1 MKRILSLILILIFVS
16 GSFSVFAEEELSYA
30 TVEPTQFA
38 ETYIDNT
45 INLFSSEKTL
55 EQTLV
60 EGWENLSEK
69 ISIKD
74 YDIAIADIGNVYRG
88 ILYNNPML
96 YYVNTGF
103 SYSYSTSGTVA
114 YVYPKYSET
123 DITVISDTLDAINE
137 ATEEIMLCLDES
149 MTDFE
154 KIMTVH
160 DYMVLHYEYDY
171 TLKNHNITIMTTKKG
186 VCMAYSMAFKHIMNK
201 LGIEC
206 LYVTGAKE
214 MNHGWN
220 IVKLDDEWY
229 HIDLTWDDSGSEFG
243 QVKHKFALLSDK
255 EIQSM
260 EKPHYGYDLNGLQ
273 ASSNKYDKVKW
284 HEDNGSIITINKI
297 YYYVDDNNLV
307 DQNGK
312 IIYKNLNGD
321 GYWDIGGNGYFPVGN
336 YTGLAEH
343 NGILY
348 FNTDQAIYSYNPK
361 KEEVTKL
368 LDYEG
373 LCGLFI
379 DKNTLF
385 YCKFDITARTFV
397 EAGEYKLGKIRFGG
411 TFHENGKIVK
421 RIYKEADA
429 KNINVFARC
438 DDCVKVEKIEKAGY
452 STIKFDEKECQT
464 LFYWTDDLRPL
475 KEKEVYNQ

>member
-255 EIQSM
+255 EI
-260 EKPHYGYDLNGLQ
+260 
-273 ASSNKYDKVKW
+273 SNENNNRDPNNSN
-284 HEDNGSIITINKI
+284 DNNT
-297 YYYVDDNNLV
+297 DDNNEGGVNEGGLGT
-307 DQNGK
+307 GK
-312 IIYKNLNGD
+312 PLYGSDDTFFDPEKGEVVYGDVISAYYGLILGKLNDGTLPESYKENFD
-321 GYWDIGGNGYFPVGN
+321 YYF
-336 YTGLAEH
+336 
-343 NGILY
+343 
-348 FNTDQAIYSYNPK
+348 
-361 KEEVTKL
+361 KL
-368 LDYEG
+368 LFG
-373 LCGLFI
+373 
-379 DKNTLF
+379 TL
-385 YCKFDITARTFV
+385 
-397 EAGEYKLGKIRFGG
+397 E
-411 TFHENGKIVK
+411 EN
-421 RIYKEADA
+421 E
-429 KNINVFARC
+429 
-438 DDCVKVEKIEKAGY
+438 
-452 STIKFDEKECQT
+452 
-464 LFYWTDDLRPL
+464 
-475 KEKEVYNQ
+475 